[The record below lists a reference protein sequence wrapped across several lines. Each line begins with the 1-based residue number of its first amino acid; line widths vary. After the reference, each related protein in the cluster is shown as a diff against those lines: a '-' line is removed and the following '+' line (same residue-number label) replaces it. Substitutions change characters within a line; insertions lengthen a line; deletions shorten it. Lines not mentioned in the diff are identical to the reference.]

1 MQHHGWIL
9 LFHERVVKQMRRL
22 QTVADRAQRTG
33 APGSVERNA
42 NLKLFQIL
50 SHLMLETIP
59 SNPTRDEYRQIHT
72 LGPAHRYWRRA
83 KIGQRVRVFFR
94 YDFKAKTVVLVWIDG
109 R

>member
-1 MQHHGWIL
+1 MQQHGWIL

-22 QTVADRAQRTG
+22 QTAADRAQRTG

-59 SNPTRDEYRQIHT
+59 SNPTRDEYHQCDT
-72 LGPAHRYWRRA
+72 SESAHRCWRRA
-83 KIGQRVRVFFR
+83 KIGQRIRLFFR
-94 YDFKAKTVVLVWIDG
+94 YDSKARTVVFGLIVS